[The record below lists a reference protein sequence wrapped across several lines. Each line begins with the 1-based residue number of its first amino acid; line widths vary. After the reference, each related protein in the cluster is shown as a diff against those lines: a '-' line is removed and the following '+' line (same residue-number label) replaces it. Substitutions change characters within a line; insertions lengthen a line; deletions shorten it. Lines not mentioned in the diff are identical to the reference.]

1 MKNARITWDDNN
13 ADELG
18 HRIYRSLSPMDT
30 ADMPPAHAE
39 LGPDVTEWTDTD
51 TPQDVDVYYR
61 VSAYT
66 ATEEAFSDEV
76 LVNTLQEGLPT
87 TIGEEFGG
95 GYYIGNIEIP
105 DGDDAG
111 EYAIIMAGPE
121 GQAPTTLQWKTGYT
135 STTGTDS
142 TRNGLANTLAMEAAG
157 LAVHPAASY
166 CRGYAGDGHDDWY
179 LPAKDELAL
188 AWMNRAVL
196 AGLAMDDEWY
206 WSSSQQST
214 DYAWHQDFSD
224 GTQIRYFKPTSH
236 RVRPVRR
243 LKI

>member
-1 MKNARITWDDNN
+1 MIPLGILASSIRTVLPE
-13 ADELG
+13 EL
-18 HRIYRSLSPMDT
+18 LAPTDLVAT
-30 ADMPPAHAE
+30 LVEPPP
-39 LGPDVTEWTDTD
+39 LP
-51 TPQDVDVYYR
+51 
-61 VSAYT
+61 
-66 ATEEAFSDEV
+66 
-76 LVNTLQEGLPT
+76 LPT
-87 TIGEEFGG
+87 VIGEHYGG
-95 GYYIGNIEIP
+95 GYYIGDITVA
-105 DGDDAG
+105 DGGADDG

-121 GQAPTTLQWKTGYT
+121 GQALTTLQWKTGYT

-142 TRNGLANTLAMEAAG
+142 TRNGLTNTLAMEAAG
-157 LAVHPAASY
+157 LTVHPAASY

-224 GTQIRYFKPTSH
+224 GAQIRYFKPTSH
-236 RVRPVRR
+236 SVRPVRR
-243 LKI
+243 IKRY